1 MVKKKYAVIVTAGG
15 IGKRMGAEI
24 PKQFLMLEKEPILM
38 RTIRCFYN
46 FNSEIEIIVTLP
58 YDWQSYWQEICKKNN
73 FTIPHKIVD
82 GGNERFDS
90 IKNALSYCDSDF
102 VAIHDGVRP
111 LLSSELIAQCFLA
124 LAEVKAVVPALPLKE
139 SLRKGSAVD
148 SIAVDRSIYFTI
160 QTPQCFHTDV
170 IKLAYQTSYQSKF
183 TDDASVYEFAGGKIK
198 LIEGE
203 EQNRKITTPYD
214 LKIAEMFLS
223 SIKNKFS

>member
-38 RTIRCFYN
+38 RTIRCFHN
-46 FNSEIEIIVTLP
+46 FNSETEIIVTLP
-58 YDWQSYWQEICKKNN
+58 YDWQSYWQEICENHA

-90 IKNALSYCDSDF
+90 IKNALSYCDADF

-183 TDDASVYEFAGGKIK
+183 TDDASVYESAGGKIK

>member
-58 YDWQSYWQEICKKNN
+58 YDWQSYWQEICEKHT

-90 IKNALSYCDSDF
+90 IKNALSYCDADF

-183 TDDASVYEFAGGKIK
+183 TDDASVYESAGGKIK